1 MWKRLLATS
10 LAVMTTL
17 TLMSVK
23 TSDAQTRDFNELA
36 KESLARIDG
45 TLDVQGLRAPVEVLR
60 DEWGVPHIYA
70 RNQHDLFFAQGY
82 VQAQDRLWQMDMWRR
97 INEGRLS
104 EILGPEALRHDRL
117 ARMIQYRGDW
127 DAEFARYHP
136 DGREIFE
143 AFAAGVN
150 AWIREAGD
158 NLPVEYRLTGVRPLP
173 WTAESSTGRVAT
185 ALPIGDG
192 RRDLVLAREIAQR
205 GLAAVN
211 AESGDGVMNWI
222 DLTVP
227 DGVDYS
233 IISQEAIDA
242 LGGFTAGFPTPAVLP
257 EYRSWP
263 GAVASLDLGAQT
275 SQPGSNNWVVSG
287 SLTESGEV
295 LLANDPHR
303 GVANP
308 SLRYIVHLNAPGYS
322 VVGATEPAIPGVAIG
337 HNGKVGWGLTIVGTD
352 QADVFIERLNPDN
365 PNQVRSADGWY
376 DLEIVADTIPV
387 LGRAPEVVT
396 YRYGR
401 HGPVFHVD
409 EANGVAYAIRAT
421 SSDPGGGGY
430 LGGLRIAEVENC
442 NEFVDVMAYW
452 QAPDENMICGDT
464 EGNIAWVAAALTP
477 RRVGENWYGR
487 LPVPGDTG
495 EFGWN
500 GFRGPREL
508 PHEIN
513 PDRGWIA
520 TANHDIQPE
529 GYFPPIMFTGSES
542 SRFDRL
548 RQMFASAAFP
558 LSVEDFERMQHDMV
572 HPWWAEIDRPFFLG
586 WTSDDPAVEWA
597 RVQLENWDG
606 RYHRISPAAAL
617 HYHWRRAVDDR
628 AFDESL
634 PGTERSRLAVDALAE
649 AVATMRRTQG
659 DDRADWRWGRINTVR
674 FPHTFVSAY
683 DIPSAERSGDGGT
696 VFDVGATYREI
707 IDFSDFDNS
716 RTTSVPGQ
724 SMQPG
729 SPFYDNLLTL
739 WVDQEYFPLL
749 FTRPAIE
756 ANTTHRLMLQPEE

>member
-1 MWKRLLATS
+1 MLNRSHGKTLAI
-10 LAVMTTL
+10 LVAVALGVPGTL
-17 TLMSVK
+17 
-23 TSDAQTRDFNELA
+23 DAQARDFNELA
-36 KESLARIDG
+36 RQSLSPIDG
-45 TLDVQGLRAPVEVLR
+45 TLSVQGLRETVEVLR

-70 RNQHDLFFAQGY
+70 RNRHDLFFAQGY

-104 EILGPEALRHDRL
+104 EILGPQALRHDRL

-127 DAEFARYHP
+127 DAEFTRYHP
-136 DGREIFE
+136 EGREIFE

-150 AWIREAGD
+150 AFIRDAGE
-158 NLPVEYRLTGVRPLP
+158 NLPVEYRLTGIRPLP
-173 WTAESSTGRVAT
+173 WTAEASTGRVAT

-192 RRDLVLAREIAQR
+192 RRDLVLAREIAER

-211 AESGDGVMNWI
+211 SESGDGILNWI
-222 DLTVP
+222 DLRVP
-227 DGVDYS
+227 SGVDYS

-242 LGGFTAGFPTPAVLP
+242 LSGFTAGFPQPPVLP
-257 EYRSWP
+257 EFRDWP
-263 GAVASLDLGAQT
+263 GAIASIDFGAQT

-308 SLRYIVHLNAPGYS
+308 SLRYIVHLDAPGYS

-352 QADVFIERLNPDN
+352 KADVFIERLNPDN
-365 PNQVRSADGWY
+365 PNQARWRGEWY
-376 DLEIVADTIPV
+376 DLEIVVDTIEV
-387 LGRAPEVVT
+387 LGQAPEIVT
-396 YRYGR
+396 YRYSR
-401 HGPVFHVD
+401 HGPVFHLD
-409 EANGVAYAIRAT
+409 EENDVAYAIRAT

-430 LGGLRIAEVENC
+430 LGGLRLAEVEDC
-442 NEFVDVMAYW
+442 HEFVDVVAYW
-452 QAPDENMICGDT
+452 HAPDENMICGDT

-477 RRVGENWYGR
+477 RRVGEGWFGR

-495 EFGWN
+495 EYGWD
-500 GFRGPREL
+500 GFLSPREL

-513 PDRGWIA
+513 PDRGWIG

-529 GYFPPIMFTGSES
+529 GYFPPIMFVGSES
-542 SRFDRL
+542 SRFDRI
-548 RQMFASAAFP
+548 RQMFASAEFP
-558 LSVEDFERMQHDMV
+558 LSVEDFENMQHDMV
-572 HPWWAEIDRPFFLG
+572 HPWWAEIDRPLFRG
-586 WTSDDPAVEWA
+586 WVSDDPGVEWA

-606 RYHRISPAAAL
+606 SYHRISPAAAL
-617 HYHWRRAVDDR
+617 HYHWRRAADDR
-628 AFDESL
+628 AFD
-634 PGTERSRLAVDALAE
+634 PGAPLAERSRLAADALTS
-649 AVATMRRTQG
+649 AVETMRRTQG
-659 DDRADWRWGRINTVR
+659 ENRNDWRWGRINTVR

-683 DIPSAERSGDGGT
+683 NIPSAEKSGDGGT

-716 RTTSVPGQ
+716 RATSVPGQ

-729 SPFYDNLLTL
+729 SPYYANLLPL

-749 FTRPAIE
+749 FTRPAVE
-756 ANTTHRLMLQPEE
+756 ANMTHRLSLTPIE